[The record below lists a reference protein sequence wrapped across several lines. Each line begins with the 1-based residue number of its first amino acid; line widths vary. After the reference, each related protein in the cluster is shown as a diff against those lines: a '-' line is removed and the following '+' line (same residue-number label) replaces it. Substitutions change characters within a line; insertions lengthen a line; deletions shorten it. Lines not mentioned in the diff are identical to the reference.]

1 MALPSYSGEESRD
14 DKWLSHV
21 VSCLSPIFMLVLWRQ
36 RYMVS
41 LLIGGREK
49 RGNYAFLCQARY
61 AVMSLTSE
69 SNAICVTMAVTASAN
84 RLHHFVS
91 RVLLALFLY
100 LW

>member
-84 RLHHFVS
+84 
-91 RVLLALFLY
+91 
-100 LW
+100 